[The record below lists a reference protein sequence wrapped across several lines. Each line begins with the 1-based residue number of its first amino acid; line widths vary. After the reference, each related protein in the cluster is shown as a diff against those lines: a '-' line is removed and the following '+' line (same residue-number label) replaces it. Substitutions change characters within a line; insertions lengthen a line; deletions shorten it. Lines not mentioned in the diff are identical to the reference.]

1 MTVVRLKFNNCVR
14 VITINNKPENLTFRS
29 AKMTLLSILSC
40 CTTVTCVY
48 RSGHSTHD
56 VYQDLYRALL
66 YSSLSVA
73 RSEVS
78 TIVLIINTEQYP
90 GIPTTEKGKKC

>member
-1 MTVVRLKFNNCVR
+1 MTVVR
-14 VITINNKPENLTFRS
+14 VISINNKPENLTFRS
-29 AKMTLLSILSC
+29 AKMTLLSILLCGS
-40 CTTVTCVY
+40 VTCVY
-48 RSGHSTHD
+48 RTGHSTHD

-66 YSSLSVA
+66 YSSLSVV

-78 TIVLIINTEQYP
+78 TIVLVINTEQYP